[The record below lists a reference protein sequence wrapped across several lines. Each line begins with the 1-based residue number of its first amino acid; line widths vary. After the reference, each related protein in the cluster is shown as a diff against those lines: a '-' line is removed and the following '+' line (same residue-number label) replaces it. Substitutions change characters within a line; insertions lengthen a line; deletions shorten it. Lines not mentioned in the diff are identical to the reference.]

1 MKSGSRIL
9 TVRSRDYD
17 AMLDRVVHLIDE
29 ARRASARSVNAI
41 MTGTY
46 WLIGHHIVEFEQFG
60 KSKAEYGD
68 EVIDRLASDLTSRF
82 GRGFTRSNLFH
93 MRAFYAANPRI
104 VQTLSGQLQLPA
116 KVQTASGKSAN
127 PKSPP

>member
-9 TVRSRDYD
+9 TIRSRDYD
-17 AMLDRVVHLIDE
+17 TMLDRVVRLIGE

-46 WLIGHHIVEFEQFG
+46 WLIGHHIVEFEQSG
-60 KSKAEYGD
+60 KYKAEYGD
-68 EVIDRLASDLTSRF
+68 EVIDCLASDLTTRF

-104 VQTLSGQLQLPA
+104 VQTVSGQLQLPE
-116 KVQTASGKSAN
+116 KSRRRLENRQA
-127 PKSPP
+127 